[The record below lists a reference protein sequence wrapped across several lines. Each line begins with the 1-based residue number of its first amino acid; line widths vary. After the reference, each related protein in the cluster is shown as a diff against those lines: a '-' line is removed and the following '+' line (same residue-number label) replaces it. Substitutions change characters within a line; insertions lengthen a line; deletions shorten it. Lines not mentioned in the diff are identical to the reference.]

1 MADKDTKPAFSKF
14 IKQGRKR
21 TPVSQQSSSGAPE
34 PAAIDSA
41 VQFDNDDDRK
51 LRRIIKAPLAG
62 NKLAKRSHEHRGLG
76 DALHPFA
83 STSPKLADHQ
93 KEPSASSSAKKLVE
107 DVQQVG
113 RSPTRAQAASPGEE
127 EDACGA
133 PQPVASS
140 YDPWTGAEMIAY
152 RKNRDPAPCGIE
164 IHPVYQRI
172 LEEQAARSA
181 RSRRKAIEDF
191 HWFSGF

>member
-1 MADKDTKPAFSKF
+1 MAGKDAKLAVSKT
-14 IKQGRKR
+14 IKQGRER
-21 TPVSQQSSSGAPE
+21 TQVCQKSSSGAPE

-41 VQFDNDDDRK
+41 MEFDNVDDKK
-51 LRRIIKAPLAG
+51 LGRTCKALFVES
-62 NKLAKRSHEHRGLG
+62 KLAKRSHEHRGLG

-133 PQPVASS
+133 PQPAASS

-152 RKNRDPAPCGIE
+152 KMNRDPAPCGIE

-191 HWFSGF
+191 HWVCGW